1 MSSPRT
7 APRTSGRKRTV
18 SQEPPRLFEPKWV
31 CAASLL
37 FTPIYGGLLQA
48 RNWDSLGNPDEA
60 RASRH
65 WVRMS
70 IWLVVLYFVMQ
81 VLFRNEPVMTYAGP
95 YFLFV
100 LWAAWMLTSGMRQL
114 RYVKT
119 QVPEYERL
127 PFGRTMSMGVL
138 GWVLYGMISATI
150 TLALVLTGFE
160 PLEVAGTAGTSETG
174 VVISREPGT
183 EEPVVRPMTPE
194 ESEAAA
200 KQVEEAGIG
209 RVTVSP
215 DFGAKP

>member
-1 MSSPRT
+1 
-7 APRTSGRKRTV
+7 
-18 SQEPPRLFEPKWV
+18 
-31 CAASLL
+31 
-37 FTPIYGGLLQA
+37 
-48 RNWDSLGNPDEA
+48 
-60 RASRH
+60 
-65 WVRMS
+65 MS

-174 VVISREPGT
+174 VVISREPGA

>member
-7 APRTSGRKRTV
+7 APRTSGRNRTV

-174 VVISREPGT
+174 VVISREPGA
-183 EEPVVRPMTPE
+183 EEPVVRPRTPE